1 MIYTAYYKN
10 YEKKSINYI
19 SNIILVNKMLKRID
33 LLQFQIKKTFLINFT
48 IFYKSIIMLLH
59 IIAIAQFYNYTKK
72 TINVP
77 AQFISMI
84 NLVPSTGKKRE
95 KKKENK

>member
-1 MIYTAYYKN
+1 
-10 YEKKSINYI
+10 
-19 SNIILVNKMLKRID
+19 
-33 LLQFQIKKTFLINFT
+33 
-48 IFYKSIIMLLH
+48 MLLH